1 MHQGRSP
8 CSGEETI
15 DPDTARRERLWMG
28 LRTIEGIELTEE
40 EVGRV
45 QGSRRFA
52 ELEKVG
58 HAALEGQRLRL
69 TRAGFLLAD
78 ALSVELD
85 RIVEEGQ

>member
-1 MHQGRSP
+1 MAQGRSP
-8 CSGEETI
+8 CAGEETI
-15 DPDTARRERLWMG
+15 VPDMARREYLWMG
-28 LRTIEGIELTEE
+28 LRTIEGVELTEE

-45 QGSRRFA
+45 QSSKRFA

-58 HAALEGQRLRL
+58 YAELEGQRLRL

>member
-1 MHQGRSP
+1 
-8 CSGEETI
+8 
-15 DPDTARRERLWMG
+15 MG
-28 LRTIEGIELTEE
+28 LRTMEGIELTEE

-45 QGSRRFA
+45 QSSKRFA

-58 HAALEGQRLRL
+58 YAALEGQRLRL